1 MIQFT
6 AKQISEFLSGTVEGD
21 GDRPVRNV
29 AGIEDAKEGDLCFL
43 GDPKYLHYLATTRA
57 SAVLMS
63 RHIVYDGKTPATI
76 IRVDNAR
83 AAMAMLLGEVARVLN
98 PPRRGIEE
106 GAYISEDVEVP
117 EDAYIGA
124 GAYIGQGVHLGQG
137 VQIYPQTFIGDR
149 SIIGDHSVLYAGVKV
164 YHNCCI
170 GNNCIVHSG
179 AVIGSDG
186 FGFEP
191 DEKGVYHKVPQIGT
205 VIIEDDV
212 EIGAN
217 TTVDRAMMGETR
229 IRRNTKI
236 DNLCQIAH
244 NVQIGESTILCAQ
257 VGIAGSTK
265 IGSHCTLTGQV
276 GVTGHIEIADGCMF
290 GAKSG
295 VAGTIRKAGQYMGM
309 PAIEANRWRRAQA
322 VYRRLPDIY
331 KQLP

>member
-1 MIQFT
+1 MEFS
-6 AKQISEFLSGTVEGD
+6 ANQISQLLGGTVEGD
-21 GDRPVRNV
+21 GNRTVRNV
-29 AGIEDAKEGDLCFL
+29 AGIETAREGDLCFL
-43 GDPKYLHYLATTRA
+43 GDAKYIHYLSDTKA
-57 SAVLMS
+57 SVVLLS
-63 RHIVYDGKTPATI
+63 RNIAFDGKTDATV

-83 AAMAMLLGEVARVLN
+83 AAMAALLGEVAKALN
-98 PPRRGIEE
+98 PAKRGVET
-106 GAYISEDVEVP
+106 GAYISEGVSVP
-117 EDAYIGA
+117 DDAYIGT
-124 GAYIGQGVHLGQG
+124 GAYIGKGVRLGAG
-137 VQIYPQTFIGDR
+137 VQVYPQTYIGDGVVIGDR
-149 SIIGDHSVLYAGVKV
+149 TVLYAGVKV
-164 YHNCCI
+164 YYGCRVGNDCI
-170 GNNCIVHSG
+170 LHSG

-191 DEKGVYHKVPQIGT
+191 DEQGVYHKVPQIGT
-205 VIIEDDV
+205 VVIEDDV

-229 IRRNTKI
+229 IGKNTKI

-244 NVQIGESTILCAQ
+244 NVQIGESTVLCAQ

-331 KQLP
+331 RKFL